1 MSCFFPSRQQSLFE
15 NSFQDEVCSEKSANS
30 TKTSSKVIFC
40 RALINCENWTNQPS
54 RRKSLNIWLS
64 WVDTLRTP
72 TPLNVAFFARTQGQS
87 TERSRLAW
95 RGQIATSAEQSWKK
109 GCTGGLCRLNFGR
122 VSLEVS
128 LELTDLENLRWQSGA
143 SR

>member
-15 NSFQDEVCSEKSANS
+15 NSFPRRGLQWKKCKQHKDIEESYLLPGSNQLWKLNKSAEP
-30 TKTSSKVIFC
+30 KEVAKH
-40 RALINCENWTNQPS
+40 
-54 RRKSLNIWLS
+54 WLS

-72 TPLNVAFFARTQGQS
+72 TPLNVAFFARTQGQC
-87 TERSRLAW
+87 TERSSLAW

-109 GCTGGLCRLNFGR
+109 GCAGGFCRLNFGR

-128 LELTDLENLRWQSGA
+128 LELTDLENLRWQSVA